1 MHDCSVPARVAYD
14 DCFVSVGWAVTI
26 TSPYRLVE
34 LLGGW
39 RETGAG
45 QERLAAAIRSLVL
58 DGRIAV
64 QSRLPAERALAAA
77 LGISRAT
84 VTGAYNQLRD
94 EGYLASRQGSGSWV
108 TLPGGHRS
116 APDAIVGG
124 PGIDM
129 RIGALP
135 APPAIAELF
144 ASAVREL
151 PRWLDHH
158 GYDPLGLPPLREA
171 IAARFAGRGLPT
183 APEQILVT
191 NGALQ
196 GLDLTLRAVML
207 RGRRVLVEIP
217 SYPAALDVLRVAGA
231 RIDAVPLGEDGWHLR
246 SLEAASRNDRPTLT
260 YLMPDFHNPTGKL
273 MDETARR
280 RAMGALRGAG
290 SYVVIDESFVE
301 LNLDEVPMPL
311 PAALYGDARTITIG
325 SLSKSVWGGLRI
337 GWVRAAPEL
346 VHRLAASRAAAD
358 LASPVLEQIVAVHAL
373 DALPEIVLERRSMI
387 GLRRAA
393 LTAALDEQLPTWRY
407 AWPAGGLFV
416 WARLPAPIST
426 SLSIQAREHDLQ
438 LTPGPRFGAAG
449 LLERYLRLPF
459 TLAPEQLERA
469 VSILAQLAPSTR
481 PTAAE
486 TRPAYVA

>member
-1 MHDCSVPARVAYD
+1 M
-14 DCFVSVGWAVTI
+14 TI
-26 TSPYRLVE
+26 TSPFRLAE
-34 LLGGW
+34 LLGAW
-39 RETGAG
+39 RQSGGG

-64 QSRLPAERALAAA
+64 QSRLPAERTLAGALS
-77 LGISRAT
+77 ISRAT

-108 TLPGGHRS
+108 TLPDGHRW

-129 RIGALP
+129 RIAALP

-144 ASAVREL
+144 AEAVREL

-158 GYDPLGLPPLREA
+158 GYDPLGLPPLRAA
-171 IAARFAGRGLPT
+171 IAARFGSRGLPT
-183 APEQILVT
+183 RPEQILVT

-196 GLDLTLRAVML
+196 GLDLTLRAL
-207 RGRRVLVEIP
+207 LRRGRRVLVEIP
-217 SYPAALDVLRVAGA
+217 SYPAALDALHAAGA
-231 RIDAVPLGEDGWHLR
+231 RFDAVPVGDDGWHLR
-246 SLEAASRNDRPTLT
+246 SLEAVARHQGPALT

-280 RAMGALRGAG
+280 RALRALRGT
-290 SYVVIDESFVE
+290 YVVIDETFVE
-301 LNLDEVPMPL
+301 LNLDGVAMPA
-311 PAALYGDARTITIG
+311 PAAWCGDDATITIG
-325 SLSKSVWGGLRI
+325 SLSKSLWGGLRI

-346 VHRLAASRAAAD
+346 VHRLAATRAAAD
-358 LASPVLEQIVAVHAL
+358 LASPVLEQIVAVQAL
-373 DALPEIVLERRSMI
+373 EVLDEIVQERRAMI
-387 GLRRAA
+387 SLRRAT
-393 LTAALDEQLPTWRY
+393 LTAALDEQLPGWRY
-407 AWPAGGLFV
+407 SWPAGGLFV
-416 WARLPAPIST
+416 WAQLPEPIST
-426 SLSIQAREHDLQ
+426 SLSIQARDHDLQ

-459 TLAPEQLERA
+459 TLPPEQLERA
-469 VSILAQLAPSTR
+469 VSILAQLAPTTS
-481 PTAAE
+481 PTAAQ